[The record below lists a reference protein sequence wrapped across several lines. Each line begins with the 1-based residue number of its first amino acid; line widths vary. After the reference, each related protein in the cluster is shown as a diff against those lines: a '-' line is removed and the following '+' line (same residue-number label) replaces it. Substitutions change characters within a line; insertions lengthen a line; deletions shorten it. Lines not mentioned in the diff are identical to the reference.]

1 MTILK
6 NLDKNSDMNLDR
18 NQENSHDKTLETNE
32 ENNQENNPENTLEN
46 KNKSHANDANE
57 DNDIKDI
64 KDTKD
69 TNDTNYSNVNAITPL
84 EILKELDK
92 YIIGQN
98 NVKKAV
104 AIALRNR
111 WRRSK
116 LSENLQKEILPS
128 NILIIGPTGTGKTEI
143 ARRLANI
150 ISSPFIKVEAT
161 KFTEIGYVGRDVEQI
176 IRDLMENAIM
186 LIKEREKKKRKIEIE
201 KKVNE
206 EIVNKLLSEDISE
219 STRSKYLIKVET
231 GQMDR
236 MEIEIEVPEAKP
248 SMDLGG
254 INNNGMPG
262 LGNIG
267 MINISDILG
276 KSGSSSTRKKMNVR
290 DAKKILFNV
299 ESEKVINQS
308 MIIENAKELVESHG
322 IVFID
327 EIDKLSNKGENAR
340 GEVSREGVQRD
351 LLPIMEGTL
360 VNTKYG
366 GIKTD
371 HILFIASG
379 AFHLSKPSDLLPE
392 LQGRLPVRV
401 EAQSLSQNDFMN
413 ILTKT
418 ENNLLMQQKMLM
430 SVEGFDL
437 QFDEESIAEMA
448 RIAVFVNDSVENI
461 GARRLRSVLE
471 KVMHDI
477 SFDAVNNSGEF
488 VVTIEYVKSK
498 LDDIA
503 RDKDLSRYIL

>member
-6 NLDKNSDMNLDR
+6 NLNYSLYKSLDESSD
-18 NQENSHDKTLETNE
+18 ENSNE
-32 ENNQENNPENTLEN
+32 GLENNT
-46 KNKSHANDANE
+46 
-57 DNDIKDI
+57 

-69 TNDTNYSNVNAITPL
+69 AHNVNKTTEMNDTNNANNSNDASYTNVNAITPL

-116 LSENLQKEILPS
+116 LSEDLQKEILPS

-186 LIKEREKKKRKIEIE
+186 LIKEREKKRRKIEIE
-201 KKVNE
+201 RKVNE
-206 EIVNKLLSEDISE
+206 EIVNKLLSGDISE
-219 STRSKYLIKVET
+219 STKNKYLIKVET
-231 GQMDR
+231 GQMDH
-236 MEIEIEVPEAKP
+236 MEIEVEVPETKS

-254 INNNGMPG
+254 MNNNGMSG

-276 KSGSSSTRKKMNVR
+276 KSGSSSTRKKMKVKE
-290 DAKKILFNV
+290 AKKILFNV

-308 MIIENAKELVESHG
+308 MIIENAKELVENHG

-327 EIDKLSNKGENAR
+327 EIDKLSNKGENTR

-401 EAQSLSQNDFMN
+401 EAQSLSQNDFIS

-418 ENNLLMQQKMLM
+418 ENNLLMQQKVLM
-430 SVEGFDL
+430 DVEGFEL
-437 QFDEESIAEMA
+437 NFDEEAIAEMA

-477 SFDAVNNSGEF
+477 SFDAVNNPGEF
-488 VVTIEYVKSK
+488 VVTVEYVKSK